1 MQIAPVGLASTW
13 KDGGAPGTSPGRGG
27 PARRGNPRSTVF
39 IATVSALMRDK
50 ARTGDRQM
58 TRSAALCKDR
68 EWFTQAE
75 YESMKAK
82 ALS

>member
-1 MQIAPVGLASTW
+1 
-13 KDGGAPGTSPGRGG
+13 
-27 PARRGNPRSTVF
+27 
-39 IATVSALMRDK
+39 
-50 ARTGDRQM
+50 M